1 MRLTKLH
8 FECNGNAARRF
19 RTAVSLH
26 SHTLHSRETLSFIG
40 RLAKRVGPIRAA
52 LVRGEAK
59 YKSVHGSSLDLSRA
73 WWTPPAAPHEA
84 WALEKNHIERRLGL
98 HALVSLTDHD
108 EIEAPLSLRVLD
120 ECRGLPISVEWTVPY
135 GPTFFHL
142 GIHNLTPGSARERM
156 RELAHFTACGRSA
169 DVAPLLESLRQTKD
183 TLIVFNHP
191 CWDENG
197 IGREQHLQLAA
208 EFGRKHAPCIHA
220 LELNGLRPWTE
231 NREVFRLAHA
241 LGKPLVSGGDR
252 HALEPNA
259 VVDLTN
265 AASFSEFVE
274 QVRAGRT
281 DVLVTDQYREP
292 FPLRILQSLEEILQD
307 YEGHGRGWQ
316 RWSDR
321 VFYRC
326 DDGVVRPLTTLFAN
340 GVPRAVEFF
349 VSAVHAIRRYS
360 MRQTLRLAFPRR
372 QELAVSML
380 PGLHF
385 SPTAFMK

>member
-1 MRLTKLH
+1 MNPTQVH

-52 LVRGEAK
+52 LLRGEEQ
-59 YKSVHGSSLDLSRA
+59 YRSVHGSSLDLLRA

-84 WALEKNHIERRLGL
+84 WALERRHIENRFGR

-108 EIEAPLSLRVLD
+108 EIEAPLSLHVLE
-120 ECRGLPISVEWTVPY
+120 ECRDTPISVEWTVPY

-142 GIHNLTPGSARERM
+142 GIHNLPSHSARARM
-156 RELAHFTACGRSA
+156 SELARFTADGRPA
-169 DVAPLLESLRQTKD
+169 ELGALLESLAEPKD
-183 TLIVFNHP
+183 ALIVFNHP
-191 CWDENG
+191 CWDESG
-197 IGREQHLQLAA
+197 IGRERHLTLATQFA
-208 EFGRKHAPCIHA
+208 RKYSVFIHS

-231 NREVFRLAHA
+231 NREVFHLARA
-241 LGKPLVSGGDR
+241 LQKPVISGGDR

-259 VVDLTN
+259 VLDLTN
-265 AASFSEFVE
+265 AASFSEFVD
-274 QVRAGRT
+274 QVRAGYT
-281 DVLVTDQYREP
+281 NILITDQYCEP
-292 FPLRILQSLEEILQD
+292 FTLRILQSLEEILQD
-307 YEGHGRGWQ
+307 HESHGRGWR

-326 DDGVVRPLTTLFAN
+326 DDGVVRAFTTLFAN

-349 VSAVHAIRRYS
+349 VRTVHTIRRYS
-360 MRQTLRLAFPRR
+360 MRQTFRLAFPQR
-372 QELAVSML
+372 QELAL
-380 PGLHF
+380 
-385 SPTAFMK
+385 

>member
-1 MRLTKLH
+1 MDLTKFH
-8 FECNGNAARRF
+8 FECRRNAARRF

-52 LVRGEAK
+52 LLRGEAQ
-59 YKSVHGSSLDLSRA
+59 YKSAHGSSLDLARA
-73 WWTPPAAPHEA
+73 WWTPPAAPREA

-108 EIEAPLSLRVLD
+108 DIEAPLSLRVL
-120 ECRGLPISVEWTVPY
+120 EEFRGLPISVEWTVPY
-135 GPTFFHL
+135 GPMFFHL
-142 GIHNLTPGSARERM
+142 GIHNLARGSARERM
-156 RELAHFTACGRSA
+156 CELADFTAHGRSA
-169 DVAPLLESLRQTKD
+169 DVAPLLESLSETQD

-191 CWDENG
+191 CWDESG
-197 IGREQHLQLAA
+197 IGREQHLKLAA
-208 EFGRKHAPCIHA
+208 EFGRKHTPFIHA

-231 NREVFRLAHA
+231 NREVFRLAQA
-241 LGKPLVSGGDR
+241 LGKPVVSGGDR

-259 VVDLTN
+259 VLDLTN

-281 DVLVTDQYREP
+281 EVLVTDQYREP
-292 FPLRILQSLEEILQD
+292 LALRILQSLEEILQD
-307 YEGHGRGWQ
+307 HEGHGRGWQ

-326 DDGVVRPLTTLFAN
+326 DDGIVRPLTTLFAN

-349 VSAVHAIRRYS
+349 VRTVHAIRRCS

-372 QELAVSML
+372 QELAL
-380 PGLHF
+380 
-385 SPTAFMK
+385 